1 MRKTCLD
8 MVFAL
13 AEADERIVFVG
24 SDLGAGTLARFR
36 ERLPER
42 FFMEGIA
49 EAHVVGMAAGLA
61 LEGRI
66 VYVNTIETFLTR
78 RCFEQVVLDVC
89 LHNLPVRFI
98 GNGGGL
104 VYAPLGPTH
113 LATEDLSILRA
124 IPNLGIVAPAD
135 AEEMRRLMPLTP
147 DYPGPLFIRLGKG
160 HDPVVSRD
168 DPPFAIGRAVP
179 MVEGGDALILTTGIT
194 LKFGLEAARTLRE
207 RGLEAAVL
215 HLPTVKPLDAA
226 AILARAERAPVIVS
240 VEENTVI
247 GGFGGAVA
255 ELLAETAFRRP
266 KRFKRLGLPDVFPD
280 RYGTQAQ
287 LLEHYG
293 ISAGRIVETILSLRA
308 SAEKDSSWEDC

>member
-8 MVFAL
+8 MIFEL
-13 AEADERIVFVG
+13 AQRDERIVFVG
-24 SDLGAGTLARFR
+24 SDLGAATLSQFR

-49 EAHVVGMAAGLA
+49 EGHVVGMAAGLA
-61 LEGRI
+61 LEGRV

-124 IPNLGIVAPAD
+124 IPNLTIVAPAD

-147 DYPGPLFIRLGKG
+147 DHPGPLFIRLAKG
-160 HDPVVSRD
+160 YDPVVSRGD
-168 DPPFAIGRAVP
+168 LPFAIGRAVP
-179 MVEGGDALILTTGIT
+179 MVEGRDALILTTGIT
-194 LKFGLEAARTLRE
+194 LRLGLEAARILAE
-207 RGLEAAVL
+207 QGLETAVL
-215 HLPTVKPLDAA
+215 HLPTVKPLDVE
-226 AILARAERAPVIVS
+226 AILARAEMAPVIVS
-240 VEENTVI
+240 VEENTVL
-247 GGFGGAVA
+247 GGFGGAIA
-255 ELLAETAFRRP
+255 EILAEAGFDRP
-266 KRFKRLGLPDVFPD
+266 WRFKRLGLPDAFPD
-280 RYGTQAQ
+280 RYGSQAQ

-293 ISAGRIVETILSLRA
+293 LTGPRIAQTVLQLRA
-308 SAEKDSSWEDC
+308 QTGKD